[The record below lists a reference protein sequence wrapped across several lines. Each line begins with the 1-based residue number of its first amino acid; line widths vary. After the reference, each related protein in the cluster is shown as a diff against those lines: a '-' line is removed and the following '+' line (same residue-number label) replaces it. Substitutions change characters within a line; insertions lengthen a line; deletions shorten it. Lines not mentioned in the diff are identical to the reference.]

1 MTPDFDPWS
10 LLKNAWV
17 AITGI
22 LIWIFK
28 RHVDEDAERAKDLAT
43 VQQSYATR
51 DQLERLTRTVNENHQ
66 EILKIL
72 LRD

>member
-1 MTPDFDPWS
+1 MSPDFDPWS

-17 AITGI
+17 AIAALAGF
-22 LIWIFK
+22 IFK
-28 RHVDEDAERAKDLAT
+28 RHLDEDKERADALAL
-43 VQQSYATR
+43 VQQQYATR
-51 DQLERLTRTVNENHQ
+51 DQLDDLTRTVNENHQ

>member
-1 MTPDFDPWS
+1 VQPEFDPWA

-17 AITGI
+17 VITGLI
-22 LIWIFK
+22 LWVFK
-28 RHVDEDAERAKDLAT
+28 NHVREDEKRAEALAKVEKT
-43 VQQSYATR
+43 YATR
-51 DQLERLTRTVNENHQ
+51 DQMEALTRTVNENHQ